1 MFWVKLPSSLCQQT
15 IIIFALRRRLISLI
29 MFRYQAGENIY
40 NLFDKVLV
48 IDQGR
53 TVYFGPAQDAREYF
67 VSLGFKD
74 MPRQSTADYLTAC
87 TDPNERQVA
96 AGVKSDTV
104 PSTPQAFEAAFRAS
118 PHYRQ
123 MESERAEYE
132 KKMEVEKV
140 DQEQFRLAVL
150 ESKKKGVSKKSP
162 YTLGFWGQVQALTK
176 RQFRLQLQDKF
187 TLWTSFW
194 ISTVSV
200 FELPWKQDTNLF
212 VNLNRFWLLFW
223 APHSTISHQQPQV
236 ALREEVSWCVL
247 LH

>member
-1 MFWVKLPSSLCQQT
+1 
-15 IIIFALRRRLISLI
+15 

-96 AGVKSDTV
+96 AGVSRDVV
-104 PSTPQAFEAAFRAS
+104 PSTPQEFEAAFRAS
-118 PHYRQ
+118 SYYRQ

-132 KKMEVEKV
+132 KKMEVEKA

-150 ESKKKGVSKKSP
+150 ESKKKGVSHKSP

-176 RQFRLQLQDKF
+176 RQFRLQLQDSF

-194 ISTVSV
+194 ISTVSA
-200 FELPWKQDTNLF
+200 FNLSQ
-212 VNLNRFWLLFW
+212 R
-223 APHSTISHQQPQV
+223 
-236 ALREEVSWCVL
+236 
-247 LH
+247 